1 MKKIRKV
8 MFTSSNL
15 VIEYEDLSREQR
27 QLYDKNITLRN
38 LTGLQNLAGNE
49 FFNLT
54 RYELDM
60 LMQWSFHVR
69 WLTQY

>member
-1 MKKIRKV
+1 
-8 MFTSSNL
+8 MFTRTNL
-15 VIEYEDLSREQR
+15 VIEYEDLTREQR

-38 LTGLQNLAGNE
+38 LTGLDNLAGSE
-49 FFNLT
+49 FFNL
-54 RYELDM
+54 RQYELDM